1 MSYLDK
7 TLERLRLEV
16 TFNPPGDGDCFFGSA
31 AQQLGLLGIESLSLK
46 TLVFDYLKNR
56 RFDMLVT
63 AFSFRG
69 IKSVT

>member
-1 MSYLDK
+1 M
-7 TLERLRLEV
+7 EIA
-16 TFNPPGDGDCFFGSA
+16 FFASA

-69 IKSVT
+69 IKSVI